1 MRILSQTNDIR
12 GYHGT
17 IGTPTNMYDYRGEQ
31 LFVGDVVCLVTYG
44 VEDKKCD
51 DYGIEF
57 VCEENTSIANWTG
70 KSHQYVMGIAST
82 YNNENFKVLDGVEVN
97 TEKWNEKFYTIDSNF
112 RVYKVKDHSQLAI
125 GEKID
130 CLSVVDVV
138 VFADDETIKE
148 WGC

>member
-1 MRILSQTNDIR
+1 MRILSQTNDIK

-31 LFVGDVVCLVTYG
+31 LFVGDVVCLETFGVDGNKTY
-44 VEDKKCD
+44 DF
-51 DYGIEF
+51 GIEF

-70 KSHQYVMGIAST
+70 KNHQYVMGIASI
-82 YNNENFKVLDGVEVN
+82 YNNENFKVLDGMEIN
-97 TEKWNEKFYTIDSNF
+97 KEEGEEKVDAIDSDF

-130 CLSVVDVV
+130 FLSVIEI
-138 VFADDETIKE
+138 ADHL
-148 WGC
+148 